1 MKKLSLILFSVFAL
15 WGLNTQAQ
23 VEDKSKRPSPQ
34 VIVKGEI
41 DGTNITIDY
50 SSPEAKGRT
59 IYGEL
64 VPYDKIWRAGANEAT
79 TISFDKD
86 VKIAGKKLKAGKY
99 AFFVIPKEEGQWEII
114 FNSEAEQWGAYKRKP
129 ELDVLKT
136 TAATFEIEA
145 TERLTYSI
153 KAGMIHLDWSTTR
166 LSFAVN

>member
-1 MKKLSLILFSVFAL
+1 M
-15 WGLNTQAQ
+15 
-23 VEDKSKRPSPQ
+23 
-34 VIVKGEI
+34 
-41 DGTNITIDY
+41 
-50 SSPEAKGRT
+50 
-59 IYGEL
+59 
-64 VPYDKIWRAGANEAT
+64 
-79 TISFDKD
+79 
-86 VKIAGKKLKAGKY
+86 KIAGKKLKAGKY